1 MTSNIK
7 NPEIARKPLE
17 KSPLPWPVSR
27 AVTPHQYWRCIGN
40 TSPINRDQLP
50 LGLSQAWNNVCRAT
64 NSDVMP
70 PLAVGVIGVLDSTLA
85 QRVVRDPSGFTPDRL
100 VTKYS
105 TCLGLKLVFEI
116 MKL

>member
-1 MTSNIK
+1 VSTPQPRTSNIK

-50 LGLSQAWNNVCRAT
+50 LGFTLSSCSLFQGQWLIQEI
-64 NSDVMP
+64 SFKLQHD
-70 PLAVGVIGVLDSTLA
+70 
-85 QRVVRDPSGFTPDRL
+85 
-100 VTKYS
+100 
-105 TCLGLKLVFEI
+105 CL
-116 MKL
+116 